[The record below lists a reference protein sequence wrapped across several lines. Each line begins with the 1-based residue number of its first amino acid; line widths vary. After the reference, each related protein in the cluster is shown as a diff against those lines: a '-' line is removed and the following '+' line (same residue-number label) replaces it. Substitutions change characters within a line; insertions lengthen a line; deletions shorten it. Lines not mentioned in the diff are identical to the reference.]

1 MVSPLSE
8 TKEIKPTIT
17 PMTLANLSQSPHL
30 KKKKKSKKI
39 AKKKIIINYNYK
51 MGFVKQI

>member
-30 KKKKKSKKI
+30 KKKKKSKKKR
-39 AKKKIIINYNYK
+39 KKKIIINYNYK